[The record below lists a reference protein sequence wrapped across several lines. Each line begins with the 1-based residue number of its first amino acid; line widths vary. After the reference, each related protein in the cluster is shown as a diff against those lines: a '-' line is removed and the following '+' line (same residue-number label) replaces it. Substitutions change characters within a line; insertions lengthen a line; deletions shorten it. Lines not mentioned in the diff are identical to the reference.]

1 MSGSNRKLFDN
12 LVSRTKIYLVII
24 FILLVVLSYL
34 KINLIIPSI
43 IIYLMILG
51 YTYFANN
58 KRRSEISEQLQDL
71 TLSVDSAAKSSLIN
85 APFPLLI
92 LETDGN
98 IVWRS
103 SKFITE
109 FANIDINNYI
119 SDLIIDI
126 KSNIDKDVEKKRKSI
141 VKEIAIGK
149 KRYVVRGEFAKTK
162 KSERKK
168 VAEYMLILYFID
180 ETEKYEASKEKR
192 REQQIVEDEGIG
204 DRKPDPL
211 GNPTE
216 KTLEEIAL
224 EMVQRLERDIK
235 DKSALDEERRS
246 GVGDNGER

>member
-1 MSGSNRKLFDN
+1 MSEKNNRKIFDN

-34 KINLIIPSI
+34 KTSLIIPSI

-98 IVWRS
+98 IVWKS

-119 SDLIIDI
+119 SELIIDI
-126 KSNIDKDVEKKRKSI
+126 KSEIEKNKEEKTKSIIRNIDMPENTDYPI
-141 VKEIAIGK
+141 
-149 KRYVVRGEFAKTK
+149 
-162 KSERKK
+162 
-168 VAEYMLILYFID
+168 
-180 ETEKYEASKEKR
+180 
-192 REQQIVEDEGIG
+192 
-204 DRKPDPL
+204 
-211 GNPTE
+211 
-216 KTLEEIAL
+216 
-224 EMVQRLERDIK
+224 
-235 DKSALDEERRS
+235 
-246 GVGDNGER
+246 